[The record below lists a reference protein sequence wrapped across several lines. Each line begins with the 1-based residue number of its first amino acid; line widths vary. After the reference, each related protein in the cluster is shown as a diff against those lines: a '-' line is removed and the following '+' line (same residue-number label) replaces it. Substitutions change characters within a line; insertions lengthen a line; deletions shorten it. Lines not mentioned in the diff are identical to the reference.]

1 MLVQQ
6 QKLKAPLTNLDLG
19 PCSLSNLNV
28 HFKFLNA
35 AVV

>member
-6 QKLKAPLTNLDLG
+6 QKLKAPLTNLG

-28 HFKFLNA
+28 YLNA
-35 AVV
+35 AGV